1 MFNFANLMKNLVQKK
16 IADKVGDLKDG
27 AEMGKS
33 LLDDPS
39 QIGGMMM
46 DKIKDH
52 PFVAAGTMT
61 PEEYEEYMRNRILG
75 QSPVPGMVPG
85 MTPGISP
92 GMPGQM
98 PGQMPGMPGQM
109 PQQMPYGSLQPPAPN
124 YLNSAQQAIGGPYG

>member
-16 IADKVGDLKDG
+16 LTDKVGNLTDG
-27 AEMGKS
+27 VEMGKS

-46 DKIKDH
+46 DKIKEH
-52 PFVAAGTMT
+52 PLVAAGTMT

-75 QSPVPGMVPG
+75 QSPVPGM
-85 MTPGISP
+85 
-92 GMPGQM
+92 MPGQM
-98 PGQMPGMPGQM
+98 PQQMPQ
-109 PQQMPYGSLQPPAPN
+109 QQMPYGSLQPPPLN

>member
-1 MFNFANLMKNLVQKK
+1 MFNFANLMKNLVAKK
-16 IADKVGDLKDG
+16 VTDKVGNLTDG
-27 AEMGKS
+27 VEMGKS

-46 DKIKDH
+46 DKIKEH
-52 PFVAAGTMT
+52 PLVAAGTMT

-85 MTPGISP
+85 M
-92 GMPGQM
+92 

-109 PQQMPYGSLQPPAPN
+109 PQQMPYGSLQPPPLN

>member
-1 MFNFANLMKNLVQKK
+1 MFNFANLMKNLVKK
-16 IADKVGDLKDG
+16 KLTDKVGNLTDG
-27 AEMGKS
+27 VEMGKS

-46 DKIKDH
+46 DKIKEH
-52 PFVAAGTMT
+52 PLVAAGTMT

-75 QSPVPGMVPG
+75 QSPVPGMMPG
-85 MTPGISP
+85 MVP

-98 PGQMPGMPGQM
+98 PQ
-109 PQQMPYGSLQPPAPN
+109 QQMPYGSLQPPPLN

>member
-16 IADKVGDLKDG
+16 VADKVGDLKDG
-27 AEMGKS
+27 AEMGLS

-46 DKIKDH
+46 DKIKEH
-52 PFVAAGTMT
+52 PLVAAGTMT

-85 MTPGISP
+85 MPSQMPSQMPGT
-92 GMPGQM
+92 PGQM
-98 PGQMPGMPGQM
+98 PQ
-109 PQQMPYGSLQPPAPN
+109 QQMPYGSLQPPPLN
-124 YLNSAQQAIGGPYG
+124 YLNSAQQALGGPYG